1 MSKVIIK
8 GVKEDGTF
16 DTETKS
22 TAVLIT
28 ELIEKV
34 PKLCEAEIQHE
45 LEDIRKSAERDTR
58 IRQTFAHLL
67 KEKNIPHKK
76 EKKLVNA
83 GIKAAK
89 KCAEEHHDV
98 ESMLAI
104 LRLCKAIAG
113 DKFQVVVE
121 SEYCEEKKD
130 GGD

>member
-8 GVKEDGTF
+8 GVKKDGTF

-45 LEDIRKSAERDTR
+45 LEDIRKSAEMDTR

-76 EKKLVNA
+76 EKKLINA

-89 KCAEEHHDV
+89 KCEKEHHDV

-104 LRLCKAIAG
+104 FSLCKAIAG

-121 SEYCEEKKD
+121 TGYCEEKKD
-130 GGD
+130 EQ